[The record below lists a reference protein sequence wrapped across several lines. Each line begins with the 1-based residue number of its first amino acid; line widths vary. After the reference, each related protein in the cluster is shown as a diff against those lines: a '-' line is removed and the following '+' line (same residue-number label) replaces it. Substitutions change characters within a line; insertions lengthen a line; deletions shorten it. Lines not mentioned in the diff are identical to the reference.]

1 MEEIPFNLVWKDE
14 NLRRI
19 IWEEKYM
26 LSRERNHKIQSQLHL
41 RQQVAF
47 REEIA
52 QLREELFYMKVII
65 VIVIMFMW
73 FVANE
78 ASVKDRAWFGD
89 NGIDVLKILW
99 NVLRCFACFAWFYW
113 TWLNATRWWWDG
125 VVIMAVVVMINGKPL
140 L

>member
-1 MEEIPFNLVWKDE
+1 MEGRELA
-14 NLRRI
+14 RI

-65 VIVIMFMW
+65 VIVISIRGLSRM
-73 FVANE
+73 
-78 ASVKDRAWFGD
+78 KR
-89 NGIDVLKILW
+89 
-99 NVLRCFACFAWFYW
+99 R
-113 TWLNATRWWWDG
+113 
-125 VVIMAVVVMINGKPL
+125 
-140 L
+140 